1 VSSGIRPFARQI
13 KMLLTAEGQDRGG
26 RLGEREKVEKSA
38 KGAIPGPMPK
48 RALDWTLRMWRVA
61 ATGLVVLL
69 ASMLSWHV
77 VNGKNGLNV
86 WQQKQVEDRQLRR
99 EIDDLN
105 QENARLRDRIERLKS
120 NPDAIGQVAHEELHY
135 AKPNEVIITLPPDPP
150 QQSQPAGT
158 GK

>member
-1 VSSGIRPFARQI
+1 
-13 KMLLTAEGQDRGG
+13 M
-26 RLGEREKVEKSA
+26 GEREKVEKSA
-38 KGAIPGPMPK
+38 NGAVPGLVHK
-48 RALDWTLRMWRVA
+48 RALDWTLRMGRVV
-61 ATGLVVLL
+61 ATALVVLL
-69 ASMLSWHV
+69 ASLLSWHV

-86 WQQKQVEDRQLRR
+86 WQQKQVEDRQLRN

-120 NPDAIGQVAHEELHY
+120 DPDTIGQVAHQELHY

-150 QQSQPAGT
+150 QQSQPAGA